1 MGPKVRKLIYA
12 VIAFER
18 NGEKERRK
26 KLTYWHII
34 NNAVAAISNM
44 LSRYNDFKGNF
55 CCHQFFAE
63 RTGSNNANPI
73 IGIHSISNR
82 APAILF

>member
-1 MGPKVRKLIYA
+1 MGPKVSKLIYA
-12 VIAFER
+12 VIAFDR

-34 NNAVAAISNM
+34 NSAVAMLSNM
-44 LSRYNDFKGNF
+44 LSRYIDFKGNF

-63 RTGSNNANPI
+63 RTSSNKAKQI
-73 IGIHSISNR
+73 IGNHRVSNM